1 MFTGLIQSV
10 GSVVASR
17 RIGKGLVLS
26 ISSDFKDLELGESIA
41 VNGGCLTV
49 TAISG
54 TSFTVDVAPES
65 VARTT
70 LGALKPADAVN
81 LERALR
87 LSDRLGGHIVT
98 GHIDC
103 TGTLDKKVDKGEF
116 VELWFSVPESYSRYL
131 VEKGSV
137 AVDGISLTIAACKG
151 GRFSVSVI
159 PLTLSSTTLEKKRVS
174 DRVNVETDILGK
186 YVEKLMTPGGK
197 DDKGSDKG
205 LLHLLSKQ
213 GFVK

>member
-26 ISSDFKDLELGESIA
+26 ISSDFSDLQLGESIA
-41 VNGGCLTV
+41 IDGGCFTV
-49 TAISG
+49 THMDGS
-54 TSFTVDVAPES
+54 TFTVDVAPES

-70 LGALKPADAVN
+70 LGQAKTGQKMN

-98 GHIDC
+98 GHVDC
-103 TGTLDKKVDKGEF
+103 TGTLDKVVDRGEF
-116 VELWFSVPESYSRYL
+116 VELEFLVPDRYSRYL

-186 YVEKLMTPGGK
+186 YVEKLMTPGGR
-197 DDKGSDKG
+197 DDTGSDEG
-205 LLHLLSKQ
+205 LLRLLSRQ